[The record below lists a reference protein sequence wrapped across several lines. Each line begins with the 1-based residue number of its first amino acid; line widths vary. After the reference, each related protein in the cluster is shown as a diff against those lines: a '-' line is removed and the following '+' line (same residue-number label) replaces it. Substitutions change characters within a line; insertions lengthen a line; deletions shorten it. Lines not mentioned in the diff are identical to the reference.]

1 MEIGTDESSR
11 LEKRPAEV
19 YIHKDVFHKVILK
32 SDIETK
38 HPEDR
43 EILSP
48 ERPPAPVAR
57 CMAGASVLSDII
69 VGKFVYHLPF
79 YRQIQQYRECG
90 ITISDSTMGGWY
102 EAAVEKL
109 KLR

>member
-48 ERPPAPVAR
+48 ERREVRLPP
-57 CMAGASVLSDII
+57 SVLPPDTA
-69 VGKFVYHLPF
+69 
-79 YRQIQQYRECG
+79 IQGVRDNDKRLHDG
-90 ITISDSTMGGWY
+90 RM
-102 EAAVEKL
+102 V
-109 KLR
+109 